1 MFEYAVELF
10 EVVAADHQLA
20 GTLAAVS
27 ELDVSAEFAGQVL
40 LGSYCAE
47 RIRKLL
53 LQHLDYNQPP
63 YVAGHGGL
71 CWPFKGLR
79 KAGKALLKPYYRG
92 FF

>member
-40 LGSYCAE
+40 L
-47 RIRKLL
+47 
-53 LQHLDYNQPP
+53 
-63 YVAGHGGL
+63 
-71 CWPFKGLR
+71 
-79 KAGKALLKPYYRG
+79 
-92 FF
+92 